1 MLLPR
6 SPLAPVCILPGNMAF
21 KGLIRPEIGTFV
33 SSGDC
38 KMFNVTT
45 KKPVLMVAN
54 GNKWQDTA
62 RKQLC
67 ATASSP
73 FICQALARPLSQIF
87 LFSRALSL
95 CPPIGHSVTGRPTKR
110 RRGACGRG
118 DGLTLHRPL
127 CGFVYRTLSLLPL
140 VKRRQ
145 VKNTTD
151 GERRETEGGADSVFY
166 LSSCPGGV

>member
-1 MLLPR
+1 ML
-6 SPLAPVCILPGNMAF
+6 
-21 KGLIRPEIGTFV
+21 
-33 SSGDC
+33 
-38 KMFNVTT
+38 
-45 KKPVLMVAN
+45 AN

-67 ATASSP
+67 AAASSP
-73 FICQALARPLSQIF
+73 FICQALAWPLSQIF
-87 LFSRALSL
+87 LFWRALSA
-95 CPPIGHSVTGRPTKR
+95 CPLIGHSVTGRPTKR

-127 CGFVYRTLSLLPL
+127 SGFVYRTLSLLPL

-151 GERRETEGGADSVFY
+151 REGREMEGGGRI
-166 LSSCPGGV
+166 LSSICLHALGVFEKVFRLVREELRWGSVLQAGCSVGVLS